1 MCEQAPTPNLA
12 SQSFSIELE
21 LEHKNY
27 ILDTKSTEGEI
38 IMELNQ
44 KEDSN
49 ISYKRKL
56 SLKDLKE
63 ISQFFSLINSCKDF
77 ALHLKKLSEEKK
89 LSLNKKSDNKIDL
102 CFAI

>member
-1 MCEQAPTPNLA
+1 
-12 SQSFSIELE
+12 
-21 LEHKNY
+21 
-27 ILDTKSTEGEI
+27 
-38 IMELNQ
+38 MELNK

-77 ALHLKKLSEEKK
+77 VVHLKKL
-89 LSLNKKSDNKIDL
+89 
-102 CFAI
+102 